1 MVVKTSV
8 SISEQ
13 QDAFARRLVENG
25 RFSSVSAVIQR
36 GLELVRE
43 ETELKEA
50 EIEALR
56 ALVAQRMAGEFVTME
71 ENRQRTEELIAARK
85 AFHGL

>member
-13 QDAFARRLVENG
+13 QDVFARKLVEDG
-25 RFSSVSAVIQR
+25 RFSSVSAVIQH
-36 GLELVRE
+36 GLELLRE
-43 ETELKEA
+43 RTEEKEA
-50 EIEALR
+50 ELAALR
-56 ALVAQRMAGEFVTME
+56 ALVSRRMEGDFVTME
-71 ENRQRTEELIAARK
+71 ENRRRTEDVIAARK